1 MSPADP
7 PSPDDTPTLPP
18 PNLANAA
25 TLPFTQ
31 ALTTDDTPRVIGDYE
46 LLTEIAR
53 GAMGVVFKARQRS
66 VNRVVALKM
75 ILSGGLAGPT
85 DVQRFRVEAEAAANL
100 DHPHILPVY
109 EVGEHDGRPYFSMK
123 LADGGTLAER
133 VPDLLKS
140 PRAAARLVA
149 KLSRALHHAHQ
160 RGILHRDLKPANV
173 LLDAGG
179 EPLVAD
185 FGLAKRT
192 DADSGVTQS
201 GAIVGTPSYMAP
213 EQARGSKAITTAA
226 DVYALGAILYELLAG
241 RPPFRGPTV
250 METVLQVLERA
261 PDHPRAANPR
271 ADRDL
276 SAVALKCLEKDPA
289 DRYESAAALADDLD
303 RWVAGEPTRARPLSP
318 PAQAWRWLRRHT
330 TAAITLPALG
340 LVLGIWP
347 ALAGEVDVDVRP
359 ELLPAALDTPL
370 GWYRLL
376 RTVPGLYPLTALVSL
391 VLFLWFGWL
400 VVRVARPTTTARS
413 IGFAA
418 AVAAVAAVAQVIFT
432 APVLM
437 EQGRTVM
444 AEGED
449 RVHPVGDSDPDRRW
463 LAEAARPGTEEHA
476 EAEYLK
482 QFLPPEK
489 QAGGY
494 PEWEQDLRRLRRQA
508 ASVNRLRAGY
518 RAVGEEL
525 VYGLIGTI
533 VWAVYS
539 TWVVMY
545 LDRGYGRRWVNFV
558 RYAELTWTAGA
569 AAAMLF
575 SAVVFYST
583 VSEQLKYM
591 WVSGGYFAALAI
603 VAWVGV
609 VRRWRWWVRWSLYA
623 ALTVALGVVAAVI
636 AVVNDAT

>member
-1 MSPADP
+1 MGTSSAARSRPSSVTRPGSSPGCGGKPCNCTRGTTDKARVQVCLAVADDRCPRTRYIRFKSPTGIAHGSRFMSPADP
-7 PSPDDTPTLPP
+7 PSPDDTPTVPP
-18 PNLANAA
+18 PNSANAV

-31 ALTTDDTPRVIGDYE
+31 ALTADCAPRVVGDYE
-46 LLTEIAR
+46 MLAEIAR

-75 ILSGGLAGPT
+75 ILSGGLAGPG

-109 EVGEHDGRPYFSMK
+109 EVGEHDGRPFFSMK

-133 VPDLLKS
+133 VPDLVQH
-140 PRAAARLVA
+140 PRAAAELVA
-149 KLSRALHHAHQ
+149 KLARAVHHAHQ

-241 RPPFRGPTV
+241 RPPFQAETV
-250 METVLQVLERA
+250 METVLQMLERP

-303 RWVAGEPTRARPLSP
+303 RWLASEPTKARPLSP
-318 PAQAWRWLRRHT
+318 PAQAWRWLKRHT

-347 ALAGEVDVDVRP
+347 ALAGEVDLDVRP
-359 ELLPAALDTPL
+359 DLLPAALDTPL

-376 RTVPGLYPLTALVSL
+376 RTVPGLYALTALISA
-391 VLFLWFGWL
+391 VLFLGFGWL

-418 AVAAVAAVAQVIFT
+418 AVAAVAAVVQVIFT

-437 EQGRTVM
+437 EQGRTAMVD
-444 AEGED
+444 GED

-463 LAEAARPGTEEHA
+463 RGEAARPGTGGHA

-494 PEWEQDLRRLRRQA
+494 PDWEQDLRRLRRQA

-518 RAVGEEL
+518 RAVREE
-525 VYGLIGTI
+525 
-533 VWAVYS
+533 
-539 TWVVMY
+539 
-545 LDRGYGRRWVNFV
+545 
-558 RYAELTWTAGA
+558 
-569 AAAMLF
+569 
-575 SAVVFYST
+575 
-583 VSEQLKYM
+583 
-591 WVSGGYFAALAI
+591 
-603 VAWVGV
+603 
-609 VRRWRWWVRWSLYA
+609 
-623 ALTVALGVVAAVI
+623 
-636 AVVNDAT
+636 

>member
-1 MSPADP
+1 PADP
-7 PSPDDTPTLPP
+7 PSPDDTPTVPP
-18 PNLANAA
+18 PNSANAV

-31 ALTTDDTPRVIGDYE
+31 ALTADCAPRVVGDYE
-46 LLTEIAR
+46 MLAEIAR

-75 ILSGGLAGPT
+75 ILSGGLAGPG

-109 EVGEHDGRPYFSMK
+109 EVGEHDGRPFFSMK

-133 VPDLLKS
+133 VPDLVQH
-140 PRAAARLVA
+140 PRAAAELVA
-149 KLSRALHHAHQ
+149 KLARAVHHAHQ

-241 RPPFRGPTV
+241 RPPFQAATV
-250 METVLQVLERA
+250 METVLQVLERP

-303 RWVAGEPTRARPLSP
+303 RWLASEPTKARPLSP
-318 PAQAWRWLRRHT
+318 PAQAWRWLKRHT

-347 ALAGEVDVDVRP
+347 ALAGEVDLDVRP
-359 ELLPAALDTPL
+359 DLLPAALDTPL

-376 RTVPGLYPLTALVSL
+376 RTVPGLYALTALISA
-391 VLFLWFGWL
+391 VLFLGFGWL

-418 AVAAVAAVAQVIFT
+418 AVAALAAVVQVVFT

-437 EQGRTVM
+437 EQGRTAM
-444 AEGED
+444 AEGGD
-449 RVHPVGDSDPDRRW
+449 RVHPVADADPDHRW
-463 LAEAARPGTEEHA
+463 LAEAARPGTEAHA

-508 ASVNRLRAGY
+508 ASANRLRAGY
-518 RAVGEEL
+518 RAIGEEL
-525 VYGLIGTI
+525 IYGLVGTI

-545 LDRGYGRRWVNFV
+545 LDRAYGRRWANFV
-558 RYAELTWTAGA
+558 RYAELTWTAGLA
-569 AAAMLF
+569 AATLLI
-575 SAVVFYST
+575 AVPFT
-583 VSEQLKYM
+583 TGSENLAYM
-591 WVSGGYFAALAI
+591 WVSGGYFIALAV
-603 VAWVGV
+603 VAWVAV
-609 VRRWRWWVRWSLYA
+609 VRRWRWWVRWGLYV
-623 ALTVALGVVAAVI
+623 ALTVALGVVAAVLAI
-636 AVVNDAT
+636 AHDTA